1 MGEGGGESRQDEC
14 PLLITSVITPSP
26 LREDLIL
33 AKKLLVFNLAN
44 KLSKQYSVMGFF
56 FLIQKTFF

>member
-56 FLIQKTFF
+56 FF